1 MDTQTLVNL
10 YIILIKEEG
19 IKSSRNGRRRIL
31 KALWIRFTH

>member
-10 YIILIKEEG
+10 YIILIKEEV
-19 IKSSRNGRRRIL
+19 IKSSRNRRRRIL